1 MFDPENPCW
10 NTNSDL
16 KICRADMVLD
26 WEQSV
31 QVCEASCLR
40 AGLIS
45 TSVGS
50 VNTIVYL
57 LHNFSS
63 NDGQTFRAPAIL
75 CPAWILPVIQPIS
88 EYTLS
93 DCDHPGP
100 WQMAGILNCPCHV
113 DRAHCP
119 GTSGESDSVLMHHCD
134 AGPSNNRRG
143 LWAYTPV
150 PPTD

>member
-1 MFDPENPCW
+1 MFDPENLCW

-50 VNTIVYL
+50 VNTIVYV
-57 LHNFSS
+57 LHNFF
-63 NDGQTFRAPAIL
+63 Q
-75 CPAWILPVIQPIS
+75 
-88 EYTLS
+88 
-93 DCDHPGP
+93 
-100 WQMAGILNCPCHV
+100 
-113 DRAHCP
+113 
-119 GTSGESDSVLMHHCD
+119 
-134 AGPSNNRRG
+134 
-143 LWAYTPV
+143 
-150 PPTD
+150 